1 MKQPKEPLTRTR
13 LKAPKA
19 AAIAGIIFS
28 VLLIIGLV
36 LLLASIPANLDEGGG
51 WLASHGNTILL
62 ALNLIPFSGIA
73 FLWFMGVIRDR
84 LGEYEDQFFA
94 TVFLGSGLLFLA
106 LLFSY
111 AAVTGGIIKL
121 YTTHANR
128 LLADGFYDL
137 GLSVS
142 REIINTYA
150 VKMEGVFM
158 ISTGTIFIR
167 TKVIPRWLALLG
179 YVLALFLLLRIGY
192 TNRLVWISLVFPIWI
207 LLISLY
213 ILIDNYRK
221 KTETIPTEVSS
232 K

>member
-36 LLLASIPANLDEGGG
+36 LLLTSIPANLDEGGG

-167 TKVIPRWLALLG
+167 TKVIPRWIALLG
-179 YVLALFLLLRIGY
+179 YVLALFLLLRVSY
-192 TNRLVWISLVFPIWI
+192 TNRTDWISLVFPFWI

-213 ILIDNYRK
+213 ILIDNYRR
-221 KTETIPTEVSS
+221 KTETISTEVSS

>member
-1 MKQPKEPLTRTR
+1 MKQPIEPLTHAR

-28 VLLIIGLV
+28 VLLIISLV
-36 LLLASIPANLDEGGG
+36 LLLSSIPANLDEGGG
-51 WLASHGNTILL
+51 WLASRGHTLL
-62 ALNLIPFSGIA
+62 IALNLIPFSGIA

-84 LGEYEDQFFA
+84 LGEYEDKFFA

-121 YTTHANR
+121 YAIHPNR

-137 GLSVS
+137 GISVS
-142 REIINTYA
+142 REIMNSYA

-158 ISTGTIFIR
+158 ISTSTIFIR
-167 TKVIPRWLALLG
+167 TKAIPRWLALLG
-179 YVLALFLLLRIGY
+179 YVLALFLLLRIAY

-213 ILIDNYRK
+213 ILIDNYRRK
-221 KTETIPTEVSS
+221 PETIPTEASS

>member
-1 MKQPKEPLTRTR
+1 
-13 LKAPKA
+13 
-19 AAIAGIIFS
+19 
-28 VLLIIGLV
+28 
-36 LLLASIPANLDEGGG
+36 
-51 WLASHGNTILL
+51 
-62 ALNLIPFSGIA
+62 
-73 FLWFMGVIRDR
+73 
-84 LGEYEDQFFA
+84 
-94 TVFLGSGLLFLA
+94 
-106 LLFSY
+106 
-111 AAVTGGIIKL
+111 VTGGIIKL

-167 TKVIPRWLALLG
+167 TKVIPRWIALLG
-179 YVLALFLLLRIGY
+179 YVLALFLLLRVSY
-192 TNRLVWISLVFPIWI
+192 TNRTDWISLVFPFWI

-213 ILIDNYRK
+213 ILIDNYRR
-221 KTETIPTEVSS
+221 KTETISTEVSS